1 MIINVLQRL
10 IPAGVVDMIFTMG
23 SSVKFNNKFFSH
35 NAASAEVDLFLRDD
49 LKDLRP
55 FLLKRLMFFYSYKG
69 KKNEMNQPPRPGNKP
84 VTIR

>member
-1 MIINVLQRL
+1 MIINALQRL

-23 SSVKFNNKFFSH
+23 SSVKLNNKFLSH

-55 FLLKRLMFFYSYKG
+55 FLLKRLMFFI
-69 KKNEMNQPPRPGNKP
+69 
-84 VTIR
+84 VT